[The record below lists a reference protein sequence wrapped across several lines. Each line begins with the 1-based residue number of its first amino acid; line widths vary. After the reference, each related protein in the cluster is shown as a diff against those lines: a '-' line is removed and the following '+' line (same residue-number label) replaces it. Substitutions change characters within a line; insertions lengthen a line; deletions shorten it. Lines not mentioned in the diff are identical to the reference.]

1 MIKRSRGKSLTW
13 TQALITR
20 SMIKLNNQDHDGDNQ
35 KLRGGFCLLSNIYG
49 DDDEYDYQSIEP

>member
-35 KLRGGFCLLSNIYG
+35 KLRGRF
-49 DDDEYDYQSIEP
+49 

>member
-1 MIKRSRGKSLTW
+1 MIKLSRGKSLTW

-35 KLRGGFCLLSNIYG
+35 KLGGWFCLHSNIYG
-49 DDDEYDYQSIEP
+49 HSNEP

>member
-35 KLRGGFCLLSNIYG
+35 KLRGRFCLHSNIYG
-49 DDDEYDYQSIEP
+49 QSIEP

>member
-1 MIKRSRGKSLTW
+1 MIKRSIGKSLTW

-35 KLRGGFCLLSNIYG
+35 KLRGRFCLHSNIYG

>member
-1 MIKRSRGKSLTW
+1 MIKRSRVKSLTW

-35 KLRGGFCLLSNIYG
+35 LRGRFCLHSNIYG
-49 DDDEYDYQSIEP
+49 DDGEYEYQSIEP